1 MSATRSR
8 GRKAFRSAGITEAG
22 SSVRA
27 KSRTEPDGA
36 RPDWKAVEQLISTLS
51 GTHAVFPTANSS
63 SNWISAYEPGR
74 RLMVESGSQSS
85 WVQVEHIRE
94 CWERFEERGRICRKD
109 VLEPG
114 RRSAFMMALFEQVAG
129 VQREKRNGRYL
140 VFASSDKLVSSA
152 KR

>member
-27 KSRTEPDGA
+27 KALTDPDEA
-36 RPDWKAVEQLISTLS
+36 RPGWKAVEELISTLAAS
-51 GTHAVFPTANSS
+51 RAVFPTANSTT
-63 SNWISAYEPGR
+63 NWISAYEPGR

-85 WVQVEHIRE
+85 WVQVDHIRT
-94 CWERFEERGRICRKD
+94 CWEKFEERGRVCRQD

-114 RRSAFMMALFEQVAG
+114 RRSAFMMALFEQVVG

-140 VFASSDKLVSSA
+140 VFERGSNG
-152 KR
+152 R